1 MKKTEIVK
9 QSAEQSGVSL
19 IEMIERAEWQ
29 EMMDRIAALSENLT
43 LLEGQVAKTG
53 EESSAR
59 LAEIEKEIFNQRP
72 EAEKFISN
80 IGPMV
85 SAAQRLREEIENY
98 KGEMSVNLSLHSA
111 QLKEILETQTSG
123 LEELLRQPAEVKKE
137 LRDVVLDCGI
147 ERFLSQAA
155 AQRCEEALKQMAD
168 TREEACL
175 AIRQI
180 AEKAITWAN
189 LETGKLERQ
198 FQRFHGLYRDL
209 KERLW
214 AKTAAVAAASA
225 LAGALVGSLVI
236 SLYTMSRINATAE
249 TEHAATKWKFLIK
262 RREAERQGAG
272 EEFDRQIE
280 QEMGD
285 KTSH

>member
-9 QSAEQSGVSL
+9 QSAEQSSVSL

-29 EMMDRIAALSENLT
+29 EMMDQIAALAGNLT
-43 LLEGQVAKTG
+43 LLEEQLARTG
-53 EESSAR
+53 GETNAR

-72 EAEKFISN
+72 EVEKFISN

-85 SAAQRLREEIENY
+85 SAAQRLREEVENY
-98 KGEMSVNLSLHSA
+98 KSEIGVNLSLHSA

-123 LEELLRQPAEVKKE
+123 LEELLRQPAAVREE
-137 LRDVVLDCGI
+137 LRDVALNCGI

-175 AIRQI
+175 AIGKV
-180 AEKAITWAN
+180 AEKTGAWAQR
-189 LETGKLERQ
+189 ETAKLEEQ

-214 AKTAAVAAASA
+214 AKTATVAAASA

-236 SLYTMSRINATAE
+236 TLYTMSRIDAVAE
-249 TEHAATKWKFLIK
+249 TQRAASKWEFLIK
-262 RREAERQGAG
+262 KRETERQGAG
-272 EEFDRQIE
+272 EELNRQTE
-280 QEMGD
+280 QEIENKG
-285 KTSH
+285 SH